1 MVAETLCASRICFWS
16 YLKTRKKLW
25 IEDFVSKY
33 WITYQT
39 NEDSAENGEL
49 VQRTAVQE
57 QVVIRYI
64 NSDVQ
69 PEKGINNMIQTC
81 LNS

>member
-16 YLKTRKKLW
+16 YLKARKKLW

-49 VQRTAVQE
+49 V
-57 QVVIRYI
+57 
-64 NSDVQ
+64 
-69 PEKGINNMIQTC
+69 
-81 LNS
+81 